1 MCTAWLLPT
10 RNGLFFT
17 LWLTGYTG
25 LFPRTLSPEEEQDC
39 LEGMAKGD
47 EKAWGCLSNI
57 AYGWWR
63 ISSRRGEAEGDS
75 LRVKSAPTGVAEFQM
90 DLQVKF
96 LFGSAFF
103 DHDLF

>member
-47 EKAWGCLSNI
+47 EKAWGVLI
-57 AYGWWR
+57 KH
-63 ISSRRGEAEGDS
+63 S
-75 LRVKSAPTGVAEFQM
+75 LRLVAHIVKKG
-90 DLQVKF
+90 
-96 LFGSAFF
+96 
-103 DHDLF
+103 